1 MRPIL
6 TTFDALRPLIV
17 SYTCEIWNFTYRARG
32 LSMGQISTQL
42 AIFFNVFVNPI
53 ALGNIQWKYYVVYV
67 VLLVIITATVYLFY
81 PETIGH
87 SLEEMAR
94 VFDGDTA
101 AVADE
106 LKIQEEVQTRE
117 DIGTDFKGSVSHTE
131 KAI

>member
-1 MRPIL
+1 LL
-6 TTFDALRPLIV
+6 TKFDALRPLIV

-32 LSMGQISTQL
+32 LGMGQISTQL

-53 ALGNIQWKYYVVYV
+53 ALEKIQWKYYVVYV
-67 VLLVIITATVYLFY
+67 ILLVIITATVYFFY

-106 LKIQEEVQTRE
+106 LRIQEEVKARE
-117 DIGTDFKGSVSHTE
+117 EKGTDLKSSVSHIEEVT
-131 KAI
+131 

>member
-1 MRPIL
+1 ML
-6 TTFDALRPLIV
+6 TKFDALRPLIV

-32 LSMGQISTQL
+32 LGMGQISTQL

-53 ALGNIQWKYYVVYV
+53 ALENIQWKYYVVYV
-67 VLLVIITATVYLFY
+67 VLLVIITATVYFFY

-87 SLEEMAR
+87 SLEEMAK

-106 LKIQEEVQTRE
+106 LKIQEEVQNRE
-117 DIGTDFKGSVSHTE
+117 ENGTDPKNSVSHTE
-131 KAI
+131 KAM

>member
-1 MRPIL
+1 ML
-6 TTFDALRPLIV
+6 TKFDALRPLIV

-32 LSMGQISTQL
+32 LGMGQISTQL

-53 ALGNIQWKYYVVYV
+53 ALENIQWKYYVVYV
-67 VLLVIITATVYLFY
+67 VLLVIITATVYFFY

-87 SLEEMAR
+87 SLEEMAK

-106 LKIQEEVQTRE
+106 LKIQEEVQNRE
-117 DIGTDFKGSVSHTE
+117 ENGTDPKSSVSHTE
-131 KAI
+131 KAM

>member
-1 MRPIL
+1 MRHTL
-6 TTFDALRPLIV
+6 TKFDALRPLIV

-32 LSMGQISTQL
+32 LGMGQISTQL

-53 ALGNIQWKYYVVYV
+53 ALESIKWKYYVVYV
-67 VLLVIITATVYLFY
+67 IILVVITATVYFFY

-106 LKIQEEVQTRE
+106 LKIQEDVKTRKE
-117 DIGTDFKGSVSHTE
+117 SLNDPKISLSYTE
-131 KAI
+131 EAV

>member
-1 MRPIL
+1 
-6 TTFDALRPLIV
+6 
-17 SYTCEIWNFTYRARG
+17 
-32 LSMGQISTQL
+32 MGQISTQL

-53 ALGNIQWKYYVVYV
+53 ALEKIQWKYYVVYV
-67 VLLVIITATVYLFY
+67 ILLVIITATVYFFY

-106 LKIQEEVQTRE
+106 LRIQEEVKARE
-117 DIGTDFKGSVSHTE
+117 EKGTDLKSSVSHVEEVT
-131 KAI
+131 